1 MGLTEGLKRAARERP
16 DDIALVFGEHRFT
29 WAQFAGRVSRLAAV
43 LRELGVGAGERVVI
57 LADSSHRYIEYYYAA
72 MWAGGIFAPLNTRLA
87 LPEILAQTADA
98 EPVVLLCD
106 RSYLQHARSIRSAT
120 PSLAHVVHA
129 DDGPAPDGLVSYE
142 AALAAA
148 APCEDAL
155 RGGDDIACL
164 FYTGGTTGRSKGVM
178 LSHANLLFNAATSMA
193 LRNSTQ
199 DSIRLHAGPMFH
211 LAAGSAILSNTVAG
225 GRHVV
230 ISRFTPEDVL
240 KTIERE
246 GVTHCTFVPTML
258 AMMLQRPDFASFDL
272 TSVRRITYG
281 ASPMPE
287 ALLREAMRRFPGVEF
302 SQSYGMTELSPMA
315 TYLSVE
321 DHRLDG
327 DMSRLRSAGVAPP
340 GVEVRVVDED
350 DRPAAVGVVGEIVVR
365 GPNVM
370 KGYWRQPELTA
381 QALRGGWMHTGDG
394 GYLDED
400 GYLFVVDRVK
410 DMIVSGGE
418 NVYSTEVENAIASH
432 PAVAQCAVIGI
443 PDDKWGEA
451 VHAVVVP
458 REDEALDADELDRHC
473 RGLIAAYKC
482 PRSVEIRREPLPL
495 SSVNKINKAA
505 LRAPFWADRA
515 RQVN

>member
-1 MGLTEGLKRAARERP
+1 MGLTEGLKDNARKRP
-16 DDIALVFGEHRFT
+16 HDLAMVFGAHRHT
-29 WAQFAGRVSRLAAV
+29 WAEFADRVGRLAAV
-43 LRELGVGAGERVVI
+43 LRSLGVGQGDRVVI
-57 LADSSHRYIEYYYAA
+57 LANSSHRYIEYYYAS
-72 MWAGGIFAPLNTRLA
+72 MWAGGMFAPLNTRLA
-87 LPEILAQTADA
+87 LPEILEQAADA
-98 EPVVLLCD
+98 EPTAFLYD
-106 RSYLQHARSIRSAT
+106 SAFARHAPAILAAT
-120 PSLAHVVHA
+120 PSLRGAIFA
-129 DDGPAPDGLVSYE
+129 DEGEAAGDALSYE
-142 AALAAA
+142 AAIAAV
-148 APCEDAL
+148 APCEDAG

-178 LSHANLLFNAATSMA
+178 LSHDNLLFNARNSIA
-193 LRNSTQ
+193 LRNSTP

-230 ISRFTPEDVL
+230 IARFTPEDVL
-240 KTIERE
+240 RTIAAER
-246 GVTHCTFVPTML
+246 VTHCTFVPTML
-258 AMMLQRPDFASFDL
+258 AMMLQRPDFDTYDL
-272 TSVRRITYG
+272 SSVRRLTYG

-302 SQSYGMTELSPMA
+302 AQSYGMTELSPMA
-315 TYLSVE
+315 TCLGVE

-327 DMSRLRSAGVAPP
+327 DPKRLRSAGKAPP

-350 DRPAAVGVVGEIVVR
+350 DIPVATGVVGEIVVR
-365 GPNVM
+365 GANVM

-381 QALRGGWMHTGDG
+381 HALRGGFMHTGDG

-451 VHAVVVP
+451 VHAIVAL
-458 REDEALDADELDRHC
+458 REGATLDAEEIGRHC
-473 RGLIAAYKC
+473 RALIAGYKR
-482 PRSVEIRREPLPL
+482 PRSIEVRTEPLPL
-495 SSVNKINKAA
+495 SSVNKINKAL
-505 LRAPFWADRA
+505 LRAPFWTDRT

>member
-1 MGLTEGLKRAARERP
+1 MGLTQGLTDGALAHP
-16 DDIALVFGEHRFT
+16 DDLALVFGSHRFT
-29 WAQFAGRVSRLAAV
+29 WAEFADRVSRLAAV
-43 LRELGVGAGERVVI
+43 LRGLGVGDNDRVVI
-57 LADSSHRYIEYYYAA
+57 LAHSSHRYIEYYYAT
-72 MWAGGIFAPLNTRLA
+72 MWAGGMFAPLNTRLA
-87 LPEILAQTADA
+87 LPEILEQAVDA
-98 EPVVLLCD
+98 EPVVLLYD
-106 RSYLQHARSIRSAT
+106 SAFAHHAPAILAGA
-120 PSLAHVVHA
+120 PSLKAAIFA
-129 DDGPAPDGLVSYE
+129 DDGEAPAGAISYE
-142 AALAAA
+142 RAIAASG
-148 APCEDAL
+148 PCDDAG
-155 RGGDDIACL
+155 RGGEDIACL

-178 LSHANLLFNAATSMA
+178 LSHENLLFNARNSIL
-193 LRNSTQ
+193 LRNSTR
-199 DSIRLHAGPMFH
+199 DSVRLHAGPMFH

-230 ISRFTPEDVL
+230 IPRFTPEDVL
-240 KTIERE
+240 RTIAQER
-246 GVTHCTFVPTML
+246 VTHCTFVPTML
-258 AMMLQRPDFASFDL
+258 AMILQQADFASCDVS
-272 TSVRRITYG
+272 SVRRIGYG

-315 TYLSVE
+315 TCLAAE

-327 DMSRLRSAGVAPP
+327 DVGRLRSAGRAAP
-340 GVEVRVVDED
+340 GVEVRVVDEGD
-350 DRPAAVGVVGEIVVR
+350 APVSTGVIGEIVVR

-443 PDDKWGEA
+443 PDEKWGEA
-451 VHAVVVP
+451 VHAIVAL
-458 REDEALDADELDRHC
+458 RDGARLDADEIARHC
-473 RGLIAAYKC
+473 RALIAGYKC
-482 PRSVEIRREPLPL
+482 PRSVDIRAEPLPL

>member
-1 MGLTEGLKRAARERP
+1 VGLTEGLKTAARERP
-16 DDIALVFGEHRFT
+16 DDLALVFGAHRFT
-29 WAQFAGRVSRLAAV
+29 WAQFQDRVSRLAAV
-43 LRELGVGAGERVVI
+43 LRKLGVGADDRVVI
-57 LADSSHRYIEYYYAA
+57 LADSSHRYIEYYYATI
-72 MWAGGIFAPLNTRLA
+72 WAGGIFAPLNTRLA
-87 LPEILAQTADA
+87 LPEILEQTADA
-98 EPVVLLCD
+98 EPVVLFCD
-106 RSYLQHARSIRSAT
+106 RSYVQHAQRILAAT
-120 PSLAHVVHA
+120 PSLRRAIHA
-129 DDGPAPDGLVSYE
+129 DDGPAPDGMTSYE
-142 AALAAA
+142 AALAEA
-148 APCEDAL
+148 APCEDAM
-155 RGGDDIACL
+155 RDGDDIACL

-178 LSHANLLFNAATSMA
+178 LSHANLLFNAGVSVA
-193 LRNSTQ
+193 LRNSTR

-230 ISRFTPEDVL
+230 IGRFAPEDVL
-240 KTIERE
+240 QTIARE

-258 AMMLQRPDFASFDL
+258 AMMLQRPDFDSWDL

-287 ALLREAMRRFPGVEF
+287 TLLREAMRRFPGVEF

-315 TYLSVE
+315 TYLPVE

-327 DMSRLRSAGVAPP
+327 GARRLRSAGVPAP
-340 GVEVRVVDED
+340 GVEVRVVDAD
-350 DRPAAVGVVGEIVVR
+350 DQPVAAGVVGEIVVR

-381 QALRGGWMHTGDG
+381 QTLRGGWMHTGDG

-432 PAVAQCAVIGI
+432 PAVAQCAVVGI
-443 PDDKWGEA
+443 PDDTWGEA

-458 REDEALDADELDRHC
+458 RDGEHLDADDLDRHC

-482 PRSVEIRREPLPL
+482 PRSVEIRPEPLPL

-505 LRAPFWADRA
+505 LRAPFWADRT